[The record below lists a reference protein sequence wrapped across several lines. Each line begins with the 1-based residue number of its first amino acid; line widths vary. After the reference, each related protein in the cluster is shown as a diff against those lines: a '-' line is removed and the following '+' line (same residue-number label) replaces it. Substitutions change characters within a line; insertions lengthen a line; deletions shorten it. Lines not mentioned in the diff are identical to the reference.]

1 MTEMHKF
8 LTDFN
13 KYNKK
18 LPFYIEKPFTQQ
30 PNYPRPQQPQQPQ
43 PRQNGELFPNS
54 NDPPRRLETPAFIPT
69 TAKTTSS
76 STTAVETTTTTTTAT
91 STKQRQYCHSSL
103 SVVLH
108 SYT

>member
-30 PNYPRPQQPQQPQ
+30 QADLLRSIIEENRSIVVDDLI
-43 PRQNGELFPNS
+43 ESLALFRS
-54 NDPPRRLETPAFIPT
+54 
-69 TAKTTSS
+69 K
-76 STTAVETTTTTTTAT
+76 
-91 STKQRQYCHSSL
+91 K
-103 SVVLH
+103 
-108 SYT
+108 

>member
-30 PNYPRPQQPQQPQ
+30 QADLLRSIIEEN
-43 PRQNGELFPNS
+43 NGVK
-54 NDPPRRLETPAFIPT
+54 LEKLYLKDY
-69 TAKTTSS
+69 AKP
-76 STTAVETTTTTTTAT
+76 V
-91 STKQRQYCHSSL
+91 SL
-103 SVVLH
+103 S
-108 SYT
+108 YIN

>member
-30 PNYPRPQQPQQPQ
+30 QADLLRSIIEENRSIVVDDLIESDDATISAMNRFYPKKITIMSR
-43 PRQNGELFPNS
+43 ELE
-54 NDPPRRLETPAFIPT
+54 DDR
-69 TAKTTSS
+69 
-76 STTAVETTTTTTTAT
+76 
-91 STKQRQYCHSSL
+91 YG
-103 SVVLH
+103 
-108 SYT
+108 

>member
-30 PNYPRPQQPQQPQ
+30 QADLLR
-43 PRQNGELFPNS
+43 
-54 NDPPRRLETPAFIPT
+54 
-69 TAKTTSS
+69 
-76 STTAVETTTTTTTAT
+76 STIEEN
-91 STKQRQYCHSSL
+91 RNI
-103 SVVLH
+103 VVDDLIK
-108 SYT
+108 